1 MQTENPLAGVQ
12 QEQKRPVGRGRGRA
26 SLKPKVDTQAPP
38 PGPVGF
44 LDDPRREGPLPN
56 QDTGPRRHPRNF
68 GGHSFAD
75 VKNEMRNRPGVS
87 TASCYVRCY
96 YILCFETTIIRASYC
111 SISYRLQLLAIQQTQ
126 LTRTTY
132 CKRDGSNNDGT

>member
-1 MQTENPLAGVQ
+1 MKASFTTSPTAVMVLDIAFFTVSAKCVNNYYKVISSCLVFFMQTENPLAGVQ

-26 SLKPKVDTQAPP
+26 SLKPKVDAQAPP

-68 GGHSFAD
+68 GGNSFAD

-87 TASCYVRCY
+87 TASCYMR
-96 YILCFETTIIRASYC
+96 
-111 SISYRLQLLAIQQTQ
+111 
-126 LTRTTY
+126 
-132 CKRDGSNNDGT
+132 